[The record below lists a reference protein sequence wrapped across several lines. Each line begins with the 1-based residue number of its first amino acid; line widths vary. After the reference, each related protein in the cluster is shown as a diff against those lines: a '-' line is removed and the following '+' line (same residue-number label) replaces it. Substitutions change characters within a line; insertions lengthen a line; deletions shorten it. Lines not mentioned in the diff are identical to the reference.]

1 MTSIGFIF
9 AQASGQQGGGFMAFM
24 PMIVI
29 LLIAYLL
36 ILRPQ
41 MKRQKDHQKMLSDIQ
56 KGEKIVTTGGI
67 HCEVTKVNEKNNTL
81 TVRITGDLKVV
92 IDRNAVGRK
101 LSTDVEAV
109 KPK

>member
-1 MTSIGFIF
+1 
-9 AQASGQQGGGFMAFM
+9 MAFM

-41 MKRQKDHQKMLSDIQ
+41 MKRQKEHQRMLSEIG

-67 HCEVTKVNEKNNTL
+67 HGEVTKINEKDNTL
-81 TVRITGDLKVV
+81 TVRISGDIKVV
-92 IDRNAVGRK
+92 IDRNAVSRK
-101 LSTDVEAV
+101 IVDEIEAV
-109 KPK
+109 DPK